1 MEEKLEKF
9 DEKVN
14 TEILKLISSLG
25 FKTSENASLEEE
37 LELSREM
44 GAQGYVLNVEGD
56 TCEGK
61 YVVTIQLT
69 KTLELIL

>member
-1 MEEKLEKF
+1 MEEKLERF

-14 TEILKLISSLG
+14 TEVTNLISSLG
-25 FKTSENASLEEE
+25 FKTSEEMSLEEE
-37 LELSREM
+37 IELSRDM
-44 GAQGYVLNVEGD
+44 GAQGYKINVEGD
-56 TCEGK
+56 TVEGK

>member
-9 DEKVN
+9 DKKVN
-14 TEILKLISSLG
+14 TEVLKLISSLG
-25 FKTSENASLEEE
+25 FKVSENASLEEE
-37 LELSREM
+37 IELSREM
-44 GAQGYVLNVEGD
+44 GAQGIELNVEGD
-56 TCEGK
+56 TSEGK

>member
-9 DEKVN
+9 DKKVN
-14 TEILKLISSLG
+14 AEVLKLISSLG

-37 LELSREM
+37 IELSREM
-44 GAQGYVLNVEGD
+44 GAQGIELNVEGD
-56 TCEGK
+56 TSEGK

>member
-14 TEILKLISSLG
+14 TEVLKLLSSLG
-25 FKTSENASLEEE
+25 FKTRENASLEEE
-37 LELSREM
+37 IELSREM
-44 GAQGYVLNVEGD
+44 GAQGYSLDVEGD
-56 TCEGK
+56 TSEGK

-69 KTLELIL
+69 RKLELIL